1 MGVHFPPLDLLSLA
15 AYLEGEGYHPEVKD
29 LCVDKY
35 STGDIRFRDYD
46 VVGIGTDT
54 TRFSNA
60 QHLVFKHDHI
70 SFIRLQWLLLKA
82 NFLYYSR
89 SRKGRTDI
97 FNLVKRHRLGV
108 GTAFHFVKDYF
119 IG

>member
-1 MGVHFPPLDLLSLA
+1 MHRGDSGSRMRILLVNPPNTGILKAVGVHFPPLGLLSLG

-60 QHLVFKHDHI
+60 LRIAERARREGCTVI
-70 SFIRLQWLLLKA
+70 MGSTI
-82 NFLYYSR
+82 
-89 SRKGRTDI
+89 
-97 FNLVKRHRLGV
+97 
-108 GTAFHFVKDYF
+108 
-119 IG
+119 